1 MNSLS
6 LTPENGSF
14 FEKTEFYSG
23 LKKKAVSDAE
33 YESWLYL
40 FKTLKMT
47 ILGAMNDLHNAQ
59 DVILLFEIAEN

>member
-14 FEKTEFYSG
+14 FEKTELYSG
-23 LKKKAVSDAE
+23 LKKKAVSDDE

-47 ILGAMNDLHNAQ
+47 ILGDINDVHNAQ